1 VYKKSRRYISV
12 DKVHT
17 MKKIDTIPK
26 RYISQYEEL
35 KFDNLKIAN
44 A

>member
-1 VYKKSRRYISV
+1 VYKKSWRYISV
-12 DKVHT
+12 DKVHIL
-17 MKKIDTIPK
+17 KKINAIL

-44 A
+44 T